1 MCKIFNAR
9 AQLLFYSLNLLFGDV
24 LVAVVVEVCAPYSI
38 DARLASEMPLLFSS
52 DNCRLGAALFRSL
65 SQASQYAM
73 LLPAVYP
80 STSSFSSNIE
90 HLLQVGNSHLKHLY
104 LVLMKQEQHISIML
118 CDVSNDFR
126 HSRPA
131 FFVPQGC
138 APFGQHQK
146 ERGLWGRECIPGRQ
160 IVFVQ
165 RMLVRGENSVRQ
177 MGEYVFL

>member
-1 MCKIFNAR
+1 
-9 AQLLFYSLNLLFGDV
+9 
-24 LVAVVVEVCAPYSI
+24 
-38 DARLASEMPLLFSS
+38 MPPLFSS

-65 SQASQYAM
+65 SQASQCAM

-80 STSSFSSNIE
+80 SMSSFSSNIE
-90 HLLQVGNSHLKHLY
+90 HLLQVGNSHLKHFY

-126 HSRPA
+126 HSLPA
-131 FFVPQGC
+131 FSSPKAALQ
-138 APFGQHQK
+138 FGQHQK

-165 RMLVRGENSVRQ
+165 RMLVRGKIAFGRWGS
-177 MGEYVFL
+177 MYFCDICPIHHI